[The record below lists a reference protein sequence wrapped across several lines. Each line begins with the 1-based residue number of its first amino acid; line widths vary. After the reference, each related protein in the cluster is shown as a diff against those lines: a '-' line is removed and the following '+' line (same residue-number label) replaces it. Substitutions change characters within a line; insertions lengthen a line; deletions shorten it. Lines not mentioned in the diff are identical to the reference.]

1 MSDDEDLPTSDATRD
16 EVLAANREFYDA
28 FETRDLDRMSDI
40 WVHDTRVS
48 CVHPGWTALRGWAA
62 VGSSW
67 AALFNGPQ
75 HLQFIVTEADV
86 VIVGDLAWVT
96 CVENLLADDGSATI
110 AALNLFERADGRWR
124 VLVHHGSPV
133 MASHGLDPETGTE
146 T

>member
-1 MSDDEDLPTSDATRD
+1 MSDDEGSASRDAARSG
-16 EVLAANREFYDA
+16 VLAANREFYEA

-40 WVHDTRVS
+40 WAHDDRVS

-67 AALFNGPQ
+67 AALFNSSQ
-75 HLQFIVTEADV
+75 QLQFIVTESDV
-86 VIVGDLAWVT
+86 VIAGDIAWVT

-110 AALNLFERADGRWR
+110 AALNIFERVAGRWR

-133 MASHGLDPETGTE
+133 MASHGLDPDMGTE
-146 T
+146 A